1 MNGFAQCHFV
11 EDEVFGV
18 GEFLITINSIRLQTS
33 LPDFLVDFLKAHT
46 CYAVFLRFATE

>member
-18 GEFLITINSIRLQTS
+18 GEFL
-33 LPDFLVDFLKAHT
+33 VDFLKAHT
-46 CYAVFLRFATE
+46 E